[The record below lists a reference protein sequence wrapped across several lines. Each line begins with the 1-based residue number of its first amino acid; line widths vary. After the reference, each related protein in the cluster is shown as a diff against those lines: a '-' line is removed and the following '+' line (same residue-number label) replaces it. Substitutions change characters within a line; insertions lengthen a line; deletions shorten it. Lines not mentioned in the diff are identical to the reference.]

1 MPRATGAAPDPYDV
15 LGVDPTASAE
25 RITSAYRRLVRE
37 LHPDTRTDEAAEE
50 ALGRVLAAYATLRDP
65 AARAAL
71 DRRRRATDGAPAA
84 ATTPGPARP
93 AAAVV
98 VTATV
103 RFGGRTPLLRVGPVR
118 VERRLWRDRRDR

>member
-71 DRRRRATDGAPAA
+71 DRRRCAAYGAPA
-84 ATTPGPARP
+84 PARP

-98 VTATV
+98 LTATV
-103 RFGGRTPLLRVGPVR
+103 RFGARTPLLRVGPVR